1 MPLYF
6 GFPVT
11 CQEAFR
17 LFSLDFEQV
26 KRDIMQKYNVT
37 ENMYMDCYFVD
48 YANEFFEGKDVDMRV
63 FYTDKGQCIV
73 GYEIKNLSVFEKNF
87 VTSKHL
93 MYSLNHFETRF
104 WHEVKLIDCNK
115 NFNNIVLE
123 HMEDEPETLTEDC
136 HPYVLE
142 FHR

>member
-17 LFSLDFEQV
+17 LFNLDFEQV
-26 KRDIMQKYNVT
+26 KCDIMQKHNLT
-37 ENMYMDCYFVD
+37 ENMYMDCFFVD
-48 YANEFFEGKDVDMRV
+48 YANEFFEGKDIGMRV

-73 GYEIKNLSVFEKNF
+73 GYELKSLSVFEKNF
-87 VTSKHL
+87 FTAKHL
-93 MYSLNHFETRF
+93 MYSLHHFETKF
-104 WHEVKLIDCNK
+104 WYEVKKIDCK
-115 NFNNIVLE
+115 ENFNKVVLE
-123 HMEDEPETLTEDC
+123 HMEDEPETVTEVC